1 MMYFIKTLIVF
12 KTLML
17 KNLSYPGK
25 INFGCVL
32 RKSWLSTGIH
42 TIHLVFNCPEQLNSW
57 HALLVSSS
65 ECNLQFQHSGAIQT
79 DFDDDIYVDHNDDVD
94 KGSDLE
100 IFFAKNIL
108 FRKWS
113 EMARKLVGSLFWHHE
128 PSSGR

>member
-1 MMYFIKTLIVF
+1 
-12 KTLML
+12 ML

-65 ECNLQFQHSGAIQT
+65 ECNLQFQHYGAIQT

-94 KGSDLE
+94 TGSGFE
-100 IFFAKNIL
+100 TFFAKI
-108 FRKWS
+108 F
-113 EMARKLVGSLFWHHE
+113 
-128 PSSGR
+128 SSGNGLKWRESWSDHFFG